1 MLHFPKSPA
10 ILFLQIYQSPAGEA
24 KRVPHISAIFQ
35 IYDCASKQ
43 LKQTTLE
50 RLLHVVGAQVACPNS
65 LSSQISNLD
74 PCFWGIVI

>member
-1 MLHFPKSPA
+1 MKLCFESHKKCRVTYAPLPPKSQA

-65 LSSQISNLD
+65 L
-74 PCFWGIVI
+74 